1 MPPHSESPQ
10 SESRPRLLPAARRGS
25 PARRWPVVASAALL
39 LVAAVPAVAASAGP
53 ATTGAAQG
61 GRAEWAGSW
70 AAAVTR
76 GNTVGLTNTG
86 LNDQSIRMIVQTSVG
101 GDRLRVRLTNLYG
114 EQAVQV
120 GRATVARPDTRT
132 PADLSDIDPRSLR
145 ALTFGGSASA
155 TINRG
160 AELLSDPLAYPVR
173 EQEDLVV
180 TLYFPVLTGPVT
192 FHGQSRVTN
201 FIGATDLTGAAAGT
215 GFTTRP
221 DCCWMFLSGIDVER
235 RQSPGAIVVLGD
247 SIADGNGSTVNTDR
261 RWPDL
266 LAKRLID
273 ARPEVRTPGVLNLGL
288 SGNRLN
294 HEGTEPGAGGFPGYH
309 ELGPNALA
317 RLNEDV
323 FPQTGVRTV
332 ITHLGVN
339 DIWMN
344 GDSADQITASL
355 RQISRQLRARGLT
368 SLVATIT
375 PYEGHVYE
383 GGWTPEK
390 EATRQAVNAWLRGA
404 GAAEFDG
411 LIDFD
416 AVLRDPT
423 HPSRLL
429 PAYDVGDHIH
439 PNDAGAQA
447 MADAVPLRL
456 LGL

>member
-1 MPPHSESPQ
+1 M
-10 SESRPRLLPAARRGS
+10 
-25 PARRWPVVASAALL
+25 ASAATLL
-39 LVAAVPAVAASAGP
+39 IAGTPAVTASAGP
-53 ATTGAAQG
+53 TDTESARH
-61 GRAEWAGSW
+61 GRAEWAGTW

-86 LNDQSIRMIVQTSVG
+86 LNNQSIRMTVQTTVG

-114 EQAVQV
+114 EQAVKV
-120 GRATVARPDTRT
+120 GHATVARPDTATEDR
-132 PADLSDIDPRSLR
+132 SDIDPATVRE
-145 ALTFGGSASA
+145 LTFQGASST
-155 TINRG
+155 TINKG
-160 AELLSDPLAYPVR
+160 AELLSDPLPYPVE

-201 FIGATDLTGAAAGT
+201 FIGATDLTTAVT
-215 GFTTRP
+215 SPEFTRKI

-235 RQSPGAIVVLGD
+235 RLSPGSVVVLGD
-247 SIADGNGSTVNTDR
+247 SIGDGNGSTVNADR

-266 LAKRLID
+266 LAQRLID
-273 ARPEVRTPGVLNLGL
+273 ARPEVRTPGVLNLSL

-294 HEGTEPGAGGFPGYH
+294 HEGTEPGAGGFPGYY

-332 ITHLGVN
+332 ITHLGIN

-344 GDSADQITASL
+344 GDSSEAIIASL
-355 RQISRQLRARGLT
+355 RQLNQQVQERGLT
-368 SLVATIT
+368 SLVGTIT
-375 PYEGHVYE
+375 PYEGN
-383 GGWTPEK
+383 GGPGVWTEEK
-390 EATRQAVNAWLRGA
+390 EATRQAVNTWLRGA

-411 LIDFD
+411 VLDFD

-429 PAYDVGDHIH
+429 PAYDAGDHIH

>member
-1 MPPHSESPQ
+1 M
-10 SESRPRLLPAARRGS
+10 
-25 PARRWPVVASAALL
+25 ASAAAL
-39 LVAAVPAVAASAGP
+39 LVTGTPAVTASAGP
-53 ATTGAAQG
+53 ADTESARH
-61 GRAEWAGSW
+61 GRAEWAGTW

-86 LNDQSIRMIVQTSVG
+86 LNNQSIRMTVQTTVG

-114 EQAVQV
+114 EQAVKV
-120 GRATVARPDTRT
+120 GHATVARPNTAT
-132 PADLSDIDPRSLR
+132 PDDRSDIDLATVRE
-145 ALTFGGSASA
+145 LTFQGASSA
-155 TINRG
+155 TMNKG
-160 AELLSDPLAYPVR
+160 AELLSDPLSYPVE

-201 FIGATDLTGAAAGT
+201 FIGATDLTTAASSPE
-215 GFTTRP
+215 FTRKI

-235 RQSPGAIVVLGD
+235 RLSPGSVVVLGD
-247 SIADGNGSTVNTDR
+247 SIGDGNGSTVNADR

-266 LAKRLID
+266 LAERLVE
-273 ARPEVRTPGVLNLGL
+273 ARPEVRTPGVLNLSL

-294 HEGTEPGAGGFPGYH
+294 HEGTEPGAGGFPGYY

-332 ITHLGVN
+332 ITHLGIN

-344 GDSADQITASL
+344 GDSAEAIIASL
-355 RQISRQLRARGLT
+355 RQLNQQAQERGLT
-368 SLVATIT
+368 SLVGTIT
-375 PYEGHVYE
+375 PYEGN
-383 GGWTPEK
+383 GGPGVWTEEK
-390 EATRQAVNAWLRGA
+390 EATRQAVNTWLCGA
-404 GAAEFDG
+404 GGAEFDG
-411 LIDFD
+411 VIDFD

-429 PAYDVGDHIH
+429 PAYDAGDHIH